1 MRKPQRTQKYSHV
14 LCFTLIIAGL
24 SFKSLAQDSSA
35 LPALDSLP
43 SLFLTSLSPV
53 ILNKDG
59 IEINNYNALTSF
71 WLAVQETPP
80 ELSGA
85 AITNR
90 YRATYFVKYVRV
102 SYGFSYS
109 KRWDLGAE
117 FRFLHQRL
125 DDDATSSP
133 LKIFSSDTPSSSSYS
148 GLSMVGARVRY
159 MPFQSVPELTLQGA
173 LTFPVA
179 KEEMREALKLD
190 RTEFDFGATYYKNL
204 NKTTYYFLQS
214 NWMMRFA
221 RAEDDRTTHLW
232 SASAFLVE
240 SLFHHRIYVYPGMT
254 YSGLFQRFSDSGFSQ
269 VNYQVLG
276 GLGLQYQPNRVVS
289 ISIYGQIPFIFES
302 GSATTEWVRESY
314 SSWTL
319 GLLFRF

>member
-1 MRKPQRTQKYSHV
+1 MHLLDGNAQKI
-14 LCFTLIIAGL
+14 CLIIL
-24 SFKSLAQDSSA
+24 MVVLPFCSRAQESSA
-35 LPALDSLP
+35 LPTLDSLP
-43 SLFLTSLSPV
+43 SLFLGNLSPV
-53 ILNKDG
+53 ILNKDKV
-59 IEINNYNALTSF
+59 EINNFNSLTSF

-80 ELSGA
+80 ELAGA
-85 AITNR
+85 TITNR
-90 YRATYFVKYVRV
+90 YRTTFFENFVRV

-117 FRFLHQRL
+117 FRFTRRRL
-125 DDDATSSP
+125 DDDAPSSP
-133 LKIFSSDTPSSSSYS
+133 FKVFESDSPSSSTYG

-159 MPFQSVPELTLQGA
+159 MPFKSVPELTLQGA

-179 KEEMREALKLD
+179 NQEMREALKLD
-190 RTEFDFGATYYKNL
+190 RTEFDFGATYYKDL
-204 NKTTYYFLQS
+204 NKSMYYFLQT

-221 RAEDDRTTHLW
+221 RAEDERTTHYW
-232 SASAFLVE
+232 SASAFLVK
-240 SLFHHRIYVYPGMT
+240 SLFYHRVYVYPGLT
-254 YSGLFQRFSDSGFSQ
+254 YAGLFQNFTESGFSQ

-276 GLGLQYQPNRVVS
+276 GLGLQYQPARVFSVS
-289 ISIYGQIPFIFES
+289 LYAQLPFILDS

>member
-1 MRKPQRTQKYSHV
+1 MPFESSGQNT
-14 LCFTLIIAGL
+14 
-24 SFKSLAQDSSA
+24 SA

-43 SLFLTSLSPV
+43 TLFLGSLSPV
-53 ILNKDG
+53 VLDKDRV
-59 IEINNYNALTSF
+59 EVNNFNSLTSF

-80 ELSGA
+80 ELQGA
-85 AITNR
+85 AVTNR
-90 YRATYFVKYVRV
+90 YRASYLINYVRV

-117 FRFLHQRL
+117 FRFTRQRL

-133 LKIFSSDTPSSSSYS
+133 TKIFGSDSPTSTTYS
-148 GLSMVGARVRY
+148 GLSMVGARVRF
-159 MPFQSVPELTLQGA
+159 MPFRNVPELTLQGA

-179 KEEMREALKLD
+179 KQEMQDALKLD

-204 NKTTYYFLQS
+204 NQSLYYFLQS

-221 RAEDDRTTHLW
+221 KAEDERTTHLW
-232 SASAFLVE
+232 SASAFLVK
-240 SLFHHRIYVYPGMT
+240 SLFYHRVYLYPGLT
-254 YSGLFQRFSDSGFSQ
+254 YAGLFQNFSESGFSQ

-276 GLGLQYQPNRVVS
+276 GLGVQYQPVRIFS
-289 ISIYGQIPFIFES
+289 ISVYGQIPFILES
-302 GSATTEWVRESY
+302 GSKTTEWVRESY